1 MTLSHCITGFVL
13 LGHVTQ
19 YKLEQNFSGTV
30 FIVNWE
36 SISAFESFRRIFE
49 NLRYYFECKSFDVLS
64 INFVIPYEFEMEGD
78 WWVRVSQSKM
88 MDIFSQSNLFFAVK
102 IFFRSQNFFSQS
114 EFIFAV
120 RIYFRSQIWF
130 WQRKNLTAKKWRRAP
145 NKNSQSKTVF
155 FSQSPCPSLQ
165 NNQCNN

>member
-1 MTLSHCITGFVL
+1 MKSRLIQSPILRNFWFIG
-13 LGHVTQ
+13 GHVRTSRENHVIIIVDLWRIIEHRHVTNSKF
-19 YKLEQNFSGTV
+19 KLSNADFVTPKSSIRAYGEYV
-30 FIVNWE
+30 FRSQKWWT
-36 SISAFESFRRIFE
+36 FFRSQIF
-49 NLRYYFECKSFDVLS
+49 F
-64 INFVIPYEFEMEGD
+64 
-78 WWVRVSQSKM
+78 SQSK
-88 MDIFSQSNLFFAVK
+88 FFFAVK